1 MGRFSSR
8 RVDWSYFEF
17 EVGRYL
23 PSGWEYDSPLKEKG
37 FKPYKPIQDGKH
49 LVWFVFA
56 EDGPGNDIVPVNL
69 FEYNWVFLQ
78 DLVRIKRKYGK
89 DFVKFADSVR
99 SALMHEYWSR
109 CEYETII
116 TTWPSY
122 VTKAEV
128 ARMAKEIEERERQ
141 WPGSSSGIVGV
152 DLHAG
157 VKIDVYTQV
166 MLNWDSFI
174 KYLWDNRRLIT
185 PKKLGLEPS
194 RKSR

>member
-1 MGRFSSR
+1 MGKFDG
-8 RVDWSYFEF
+8 RVADWSYFEF

-23 PSGWEYDSPLKEKG
+23 PPGWEYGSTLREKG
-37 FKPYKPIQDGKH
+37 FKPYKPIQDGKR

-56 EDGPGNDIVPVNL
+56 EDGTSRGIVPVNL
-69 FEYNWVFLQ
+69 FEYNWVFLHS
-78 DLVRIKRKYGK
+78 LVRIKRKYGK

-99 SALMHEYWSR
+99 SALMSEYWSR
-109 CEYETII
+109 CEYETVI

-122 VTKAEV
+122 VTKDDV
-128 ARMAKEIEERERQ
+128 ARMAKEIEERERK
-141 WPGSSSGIVGV
+141 WGSTSGLVGV
-152 DLHAG
+152 DLYSG

-194 RKSR
+194 KKSR